1 MEYITFDLGE
11 MGEHLR
17 LEKSLH
23 SSKYLIVTNNFEIPG
38 FRLALSEVLTRV
50 GFPVSLFL
58 PMLEA

>member
-23 SSKYLIVTNNFEIPG
+23 SSENLIVTNNF
-38 FRLALSEVLTRV
+38 
-50 GFPVSLFL
+50 
-58 PMLEA
+58 